1 LQVGAI
7 ITLSRPQEIASGA
20 PVDAQRRQGL
30 FTSRPEAGLSVL
42 GNNLIERTTVTLR
55 KAGIE
60 RPTAVRGGLP
70 LSKLSRESSSTLSS
84 LSAEWEKALLGSAS
98 RGFDLL
104 LLIGTSAYTEL
115 DYSELLRF
123 HAERG
128 AALTQ
133 VYTPDGPIDIAV
145 VSTARL
151 CDGNSRLNTLRA
163 LMFKRERFSYR
174 GYVNRLRVPADSMQ
188 LVEDGLYQRCNLRP
202 TATEVASGLWF
213 ADGVKID
220 HSCVIGSPSFIGANV
235 RVAACCSISGGS
247 AIEGACQIDSGTSIE
262 RSWILPGTYVGVGLS
277 VRRSIVSKQKI
288 FHLDR
293 ETEVTI
299 SDRRLL
305 GATRSLPLFETREG
319 FLSRAQLNG

>member
-7 ITLSRPQEIASGA
+7 ISLSRSQEIASGA
-20 PVDAQRRQGL
+20 PVDARRREGL
-30 FTSRPEAGLSVL
+30 FASTPEAGLSVL

-60 RPTAVRGGLP
+60 RPRVVRENFA
-70 LSKLSRESSSTLSS
+70 LSRLSRESSSTLSS
-84 LSAEWEKALLGSAS
+84 LSSEWEKAFLDSAS

-115 DYSELLRF
+115 DHSELLRF
-123 HAERG
+123 HTERG

-133 VYTPDGPIDIAV
+133 VYTPDGPLDIAV
-145 VSTARL
+145 VSTAKLR
-151 CDGNSRLNTLRA
+151 DGNSRLNTLRA

-174 GYVNRLRVPADSMQ
+174 GYVNCLRVPADFMQ
-188 LVEDGLYQRCNLRP
+188 LVEDALYQRCNLRP
-202 TATEVASGLWF
+202 IATEVASGLWF
-213 ADGVKID
+213 ADGVKVD
-220 HSCVIGSPSFIGANV
+220 HSCVIGSPSFIGGNA
-235 RVAACCSISGGS
+235 RVAACCSISAGS

-277 VRRSIVSKQKI
+277 VRGSIVSKQKI

-305 GATRSLPLFETREG
+305 GATRSLPLFGTGEG
-319 FLSRAQLNG
+319 FLSRVQLNG